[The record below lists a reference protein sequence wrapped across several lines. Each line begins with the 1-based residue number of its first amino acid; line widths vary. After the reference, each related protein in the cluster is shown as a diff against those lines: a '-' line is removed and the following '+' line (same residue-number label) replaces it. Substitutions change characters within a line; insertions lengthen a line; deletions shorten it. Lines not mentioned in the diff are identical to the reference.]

1 MTMSM
6 QRLAEWLEQ
15 TSLALWVT
23 ESEYGFAIV
32 VAVHLLSLIL
42 SVGVLV
48 WFDLRLLGVSML
60 RIPVSRLYRRLMPWV
75 LTGFALMF
83 ASGGVLMAAYATA
96 AFNNIYFRIKVA
108 AILLAGA
115 NAVFY
120 HRVTERQIARWDEAR
135 RPSPPARAA
144 GLISIVLWA
153 SVILAGRAMS
163 YTIF

>member
-1 MTMSM
+1 MSM
-6 QRLAEWLEQ
+6 QELAEWLEA
-15 TSLALWVT
+15 TSVALWVK
-23 ESEYGFAIV
+23 ESQYGFAIV
-32 VAVHLLSLIL
+32 VAVHILSLML
-42 SVGVLV
+42 SVGTLV

-60 RIPVSRLYRRLMPWV
+60 RIPVSHLYRQLMPWI

-83 ASGGVLMAAYATA
+83 TSGGVLLAAYATA
-96 AFNNIYFRIKVA
+96 AFDNIYFRLKVA
-108 AILLAGA
+108 AMVLAGV
-115 NAVFY
+115 NAFFY

-135 RPSPPARAA
+135 TPSSPARAA

>member
-1 MTMSM
+1 MST
-6 QRLAEWLEQ
+6 QQFAEWLEA
-15 TSLALWVT
+15 TPVAVWVK
-23 ESEYGFAIV
+23 ESQYGFAIV
-32 VAVHLLSLIL
+32 VAVHILSLML
-42 SVGVLV
+42 SVGMLV

-60 RIPVSRLYRRLMPWV
+60 RIPVSHLYRQLMPWI

-83 ASGGVLMAAYATA
+83 ASGGVLLAAYATA
-96 AFNNIYFRIKVA
+96 AFDNIYFRLKVA
-108 AILLAGA
+108 AMLLAGV
-115 NAVFY
+115 NAFFY

-135 RPSPPARAA
+135 TPSSPARAA